1 MLILTA
7 YITFASRYGNGNE
20 EPYTMVRISE
30 GYAIFG
36 QTNSFSGSGLGYGDL
51 FLIAV
56 DTMGNPI
63 LDRVYGRYIGSST
76 PREDYATWMIKTSD
90 GGFLMLGYT
99 GVDPSPSD
107 SMHLFMIKTTP
118 FGTVSWAK
126 RMGVS
131 PIAVGEVDKAW
142 SVIEDTGGY
151 ILAGQ
156 TNTSPNA
163 DFDAIVLKVAS
174 DGSVIKW
181 QKRLGRFKLGTDT
194 VLAHL
199 LFDIAKGPDGN
210 YVLVG
215 RVEDSLTTYSLGDPE
230 DWDIYVVKIG
240 PNGDTIWTKRYR
252 GQPTHTFVSG
262 NRESAIG
269 LTMLPSG
276 NFVVVGYANTWE
288 SPSNNPAY
296 KDMLIMKIR
305 GTDGMVQWAK
315 RIVSD
320 GTYDLFRNA
329 YYSNGYVFLTGE
341 LNGDAVLIKMD
352 TLGNLIW
359 AKRFST
365 PSTDIGRYAFP
376 TTINGQQHV
385 AFLLSSGGYA
395 VLVQLDSGGNYSRP
409 PLCGYLTTI
418 NPPISNVSLYTIPT
432 RDSVY
437 NLSFSINNASVET
450 ASGINSNNLCPLN
463 GDYELVVGE
472 RESCK
477 DAIVVKSSKGV
488 LKLDVYKAGNYEIKV
503 YNASGRLVR
512 EFNGYMGLGV
522 HTLNAHSGFF
532 FVEIIKDDK
541 SLGIFKAVIM

>member
-20 EPYTMVRISE
+20 EPYSMVRISE

-36 QTNSFSGSGLGYGDL
+36 QTNSFSGGGLGYGDL
-51 FLIAV
+51 FLIKV
-56 DTMGNPI
+56 DTMGN
-63 LDRVYGRYIGSST
+63 LLWNRVYGRYISPST
-76 PREDYATWMIKTSD
+76 PREDYATWMIGTSD

-107 SMHLFMIKTTP
+107 RMHLFMIKTNSL
-118 FGTVSWAK
+118 GTVSWAK
-126 RMGVS
+126 RIGVN
-131 PIAVGEVDKAW
+131 PIAVGEIDKAW
-142 SVIEDTGGY
+142 SAVEDTGGY

-156 TNTSPNA
+156 TNTSPGA

-174 DGSVIKW
+174 DGSVIRW
-181 QKRLGRFKLGTDT
+181 QKRLGRFKFGTDT
-194 VLAHL
+194 VVAQLM
-199 LFDIAKGPDGN
+199 FDIAKGPDGN
-210 YVLVG
+210 YILVG
-215 RVEDSLTTYSLGDPE
+215 RVEDSLTTLPSGDPE
-230 DWDIYVVKIG
+230 DWDIYAVKIR
-240 PNGDTIWTKRYR
+240 PNGDTVWTKRYR
-252 GQPTHTFVSG
+252 GQPTRTFVSG

-296 KDMLIMKIR
+296 RDMLVMKIR
-305 GTDGMVQWAK
+305 GTDGAVLWAK
-315 RIVSD
+315 RVVSN

-329 YYSNGYVFLTGE
+329 YYSNGYVFLSGE

-376 TTINGQQHV
+376 TNINGQQHV
-385 AFLLSSGGYA
+385 VFLLSSGGYA
-395 VLVQLDSGGNYSRP
+395 ILIQLDSSGNYLRP

-418 NPPISNVSLYTIPT
+418 SPTISNVSLYAIPT

-437 NLSFSINNASVET
+437 NLSFSINDASVAT
-450 ASGINSNNLCPLN
+450 TNGINSNNLCPLN

-477 DAIVVKSSKGV
+477 DAIVVKSSKGG
-488 LKLDVYKAGNYEIKV
+488 LKLDVYKAGDYEIRV
-503 YNASGRLVR
+503 YDASGRSVR

-522 HTLNAHSGFF
+522 YTLNVHRGLF